1 MNVSLHTFAAGMFA
15 VTGAFGAA
23 VDYARDVH
31 TILAARCFACHSGDK
46 RSGGLSL
53 SSYDDV
59 LRGGRNGAA
68 LVPGASAESLMVS
81 RLTAKTAERMP
92 PVGEPLNETEITL
105 LREWID
111 QGARPRPDGP
121 VAKRRWVPKLALD
134 APPAPPDRALGAYF
148 KRHRIPPSAVS
159 DIQFAR
165 RAYFDIWGL
174 PPTPEQ
180 LREFAASP
188 RPDKR
193 ERLVNTLLANWRN
206 YAEHWISFWNDL
218 LRNDEGV
225 NYHGGRQSITPWLL
239 RALEDNM
246 PYNEFVSRLLNPR
259 NARDPEGFLMG
270 VNWRGDVNA
279 SQTPVMQAAQNTA
292 QIFAGVNLKCNSC
305 HDSFIS
311 RWKLKDAYGLA
322 SFFSEEK
329 LELVRCDAKLGQIA
343 EIKFLYPELGDGGAG
358 ETLAS
363 RRVAAA
369 KLFTAPENG
378 RFARTIV
385 NRMWKKLTGRGIV
398 EPVDDMDAEPWS
410 PDLLDGLSADFVE
423 HGYDLKW
430 LIARIMTSRAY
441 GMESVDAV
449 RDEKEYV
456 FRGPMRRRITAEQF
470 SDTISAITGEW
481 RVLTSS
487 QGKAGIFARDWRR
500 AATPLA
506 RAMGR
511 PIRDQVFTER
521 NGESTTLQALEMTNG
536 GSITQFLRR
545 ASKRMLGELPEAPAN
560 LFDSGKVS
568 SNRVTVDI
576 DVSGL
581 KELRLL
587 VVDMGSYSPERV
599 LPVWADAEFEGPAG
613 VTKLGGEP
621 VAMKDK
627 TFERGLRARAQEEIV
642 HRIGGKGYTRFR
654 AVVGVEA
661 ASIQSDIGPDVRFFV
676 FSGKPDFE
684 RLVRVEP
691 ETPTGAPKGPFEGD
705 ALVSRVY
712 SHALGREPQAAERRL
727 ARELLANEGGLAD
740 LIWCVTMLPEFQLI
754 Y

>member
-1 MNVSLHTFAAGMFA
+1 MFAGMF
-15 VTGAFGAA
+15 GASAA
-23 VDYARDVH
+23 FAATVDYARDVH
-31 TILAARCFACHSGDK
+31 TVLAARCFTCHSGDK

-68 LVPGASAESLMVS
+68 LVPGASAESLLIA
-81 RLTAKTAERMP
+81 RLTAKTSERMP
-92 PVGEPLNETEITL
+92 PAGEPLTETEISL

-111 QGARPRPDGP
+111 QGARPRIDGP
-121 VAKRRWVPKLALD
+121 AAKRRWVPKLALD
-134 APPAPPDRALGAYF
+134 SPPAPPDRALSAYF
-148 KRHRIPPSAVS
+148 KQHRIQPQIVS
-159 DIQFAR
+159 DARFAR
-165 RAYFDIWGL
+165 RAYFDVWGM
-174 PPTPEQ
+174 PPSPEQ
-180 LREFAASP
+180 LREFVANP

-206 YAEHWISFWNDL
+206 YAEHWISYWNDL

-259 NARDPEGFLMG
+259 NGRDPEGFLMG

-279 SQTPVMQAAQNTA
+279 SQTPVIQAAQNTA

-322 SFFSEEK
+322 SFFSEDK
-329 LELVRCDAKLGQIA
+329 LELVRCDAKTGQIA

-358 ETLAS
+358 GTLAS
-363 RRVAAA
+363 RREAAA
-369 KLFTAPENG
+369 KLFTARENG

-385 NRMWKKLTGRGIV
+385 NRIWKKLAGRGIV

-410 PDLLDGLSADFVE
+410 PELLDGLAADFVE

-441 GMESVDAV
+441 NMESVDPGK
-449 RDEKEYV
+449 DEKEYV
-456 FRGPMRRRITAEQF
+456 FRGPQRRRITAEQF

-487 QGKAGIFARDWRR
+487 QGKAGSYARDWRL

-545 ASKRMLGELPEAPAN
+545 ASKRMQGDLPPAPVN
-560 LFDSGKVS
+560 LFDSGRVS

-576 DVSGL
+576 DVAGL

-587 VVDMGSYSPERV
+587 IVDMGSYSPERV

-613 VTKLGGEP
+613 VTKLEGEP
-621 VAMKDK
+621 VMMKDK
-627 TFERGLRARAQEEIV
+627 TFERGLRAKASQEIV
-642 HRIGGKGYTRFR
+642 ERIAGKGYTRFR

-661 ASIQSDIGPDVRFFV
+661 ASIQSDIGPAVRFFV
-676 FSGKPDFE
+676 FAEKPDFE
-684 RLVRVEP
+684 RLARVEP
-691 ETPTGAPKGPFEGD
+691 ETPTGAPKGPFAGD
-705 ALVSRVY
+705 ALVSRVFL
-712 SHALGREPQAAERRL
+712 HALGREPQSAERRL
-727 ARELLANEGGLAD
+727 AKELLANEGGLAD
-740 LIWCVTMLPEFQLI
+740 LMWCVAMLPEFQLI